1 VKTLC
6 SLWLMLSP
14 RRKLERYRE
23 KQKLMEIKNI
33 TIIGTG
39 NLGTRIGLQAAI
51 SGYQVI
57 FYDISDTA
65 IEKAKSVID
74 KIIVQLIKAGTLTDD
89 KKQATL
95 SRINYSTNLE
105 SALANCDFI
114 SESVTEEL
122 SIKEKVWKQI
132 GEVAP
137 AKTIFTT
144 NTSYLLPS
152 QLADI
157 SGRPEKFCAF
167 HFHDVFY
174 ARVVDIMPH
183 PTTDTSLI
191 PLLQEL
197 GKSLNQV
204 PVIVKKESPGYIFNF
219 MLMALLGAA
228 GRLKTK
234 DIASIED
241 IDRSWMVNFHMPTG
255 PFGILDNIGLDT
267 AWHVVKER
275 EDAASQA
282 FANLLKEY
290 IDQGKLGE
298 KTGEGFYKY
307 PKPVYRDADFLRS

>member
-1 VKTLC
+1 
-6 SLWLMLSP
+6 
-14 RRKLERYRE
+14 
-23 KQKLMEIKNI
+23 MEIKNI

-39 NLGTRIGLQAAI
+39 NLGSRIGLQAAI
-51 SGYQVI
+51 SGYKVI
-57 FYDISDTA
+57 FYDISDPA

-74 KIIVQLIKAGTLTDD
+74 KIIVQLIKAGHLTND
-89 KKQATL
+89 KKQETL
-95 SRINYSTNLE
+95 SRISYSTNLE
-105 SALANCDFI
+105 RALSDCDFI

-132 GEVAP
+132 GELAP
-137 AKTIFTT
+137 TKTIYTT

-152 QLADI
+152 QLANI

-183 PTTDTSLI
+183 PTTDPSII

-197 GKSLNQV
+197 GKSLSQV

-255 PFGILDNIGLDT
+255 PFGIIDNIGLDT

-282 FANLLKEY
+282 FAKLLKEY
-290 IDQGKLGE
+290 IDAGKLGE

-307 PKPVYRDADFLRS
+307 PKPAYRDVEFLKM

>member
-1 VKTLC
+1 
-6 SLWLMLSP
+6 M
-14 RRKLERYRE
+14 
-23 KQKLMEIKNI
+23 QIKNI
-33 TIIGTG
+33 TIIGSGT
-39 NLGTRIGLQAAI
+39 LGSRIGLQAAI
-51 SGYQVI
+51 SGYQVT
-57 FYDISDTA
+57 FYDITEPILDQ
-65 IEKAKSVID
+65 AKMVMN
-74 KIIVQLIKAGTLTDD
+74 KITRQLIKGNLLTEE
-89 KKQATL
+89 KK
-95 SRINYSTNLE
+95 SE
-105 SALANCDFI
+105 ALTRMSYTTDLREGLNDCDFI

-132 GEVAP
+132 GELAP

-152 QLADI
+152 QLATI

-183 PTTDTSLI
+183 PTTDPSLI
-191 PLLQEL
+191 PLLQEV

-204 PVIVKKESPGYIFNF
+204 PVMVKKESPGYIFNF

-255 PFGILDNIGLDT
+255 PFGIIDNIGLDT

-275 EDAASQA
+275 DDAPSQA
-282 FANLLKEY
+282 FAKLLKEY
-290 IDQGKLGE
+290 IEVGKLGE

-307 PKPVYRDADFLRS
+307 PKPAYRDADFLNG

>member
-1 VKTLC
+1 
-6 SLWLMLSP
+6 M
-14 RRKLERYRE
+14 
-23 KQKLMEIKNI
+23 QIKNV

-39 NLGTRIGLQAAI
+39 TLGSRIGLQAAI
-51 SGYQVI
+51 SGYRVI
-57 FYDISDTA
+57 FYDISDSA
-65 IEKAKSVID
+65 LEKTKPLID
-74 KIIVQLIKAGTLTDD
+74 KIIAQLIKAETFDAS
-89 KKQATL
+89 KKSETL
-95 SRINYSTNLE
+95 SRISYTTDLKI
-105 SALANCDFI
+105 ALANCDFI

-132 GEVAP
+132 GELAP

-152 QLADI
+152 QLAAI
-157 SGRPEKFCAF
+157 SGRPQKFCAF

-183 PTTDTSLI
+183 PTTDPSMI

-219 MLMALLGAA
+219 MLMAVLGAA

-255 PFGILDNIGLDT
+255 PFGIIDNIGLDT

-275 EDAASQA
+275 DDTPSQA
-282 FANLLKEY
+282 FAKLLKEY

-307 PKPVYRDADFLRS
+307 PKPAYRDSGFLIGS

>member
-1 VKTLC
+1 
-6 SLWLMLSP
+6 MN
-14 RRKLERYRE
+14 
-23 KQKLMEIKNI
+23 IKNI

-39 NLGTRIGLQAAI
+39 NLGSRIGLQAAI
-51 SGYQVI
+51 SGHQVI
-57 FYDISDTA
+57 FYDSSDA
-65 IEKAKSVID
+65 ALEKAKVVLDKVIA
-74 KIIVQLIKAGTLTDD
+74 QLIKAGMLSVE
-89 KKQATL
+89 KKQ
-95 SRINYSTNLE
+95 
-105 SALANCDFI
+105 SALAQMSYTTDLQLAISDCDLI
-114 SESVTEEL
+114 SESVTEEI
-122 SIKEKVWKQI
+122 SIKQKVWKQL
-132 GEVAP
+132 GELAP

-152 QLADI
+152 QLATI
-157 SGRPEKFCAF
+157 SGRPGNFCAF

-183 PTTDTSLI
+183 PETSPALI
-191 PLLQEL
+191 PLLQNL

-219 MLMALLGAA
+219 MLMALIGAA

-241 IDRSWMVNFHMPTG
+241 IDKSWMVNFHMNMG
-255 PFGILDNIGLDT
+255 PFGILDTIGLDT

-282 FANLLKEY
+282 FAKLLKEY

-298 KTGEGFYKY
+298 KTGEGFYRH
-307 PKPVYRDADFLRS
+307 PKPAYRDVDFLKD

>member
-1 VKTLC
+1 
-6 SLWLMLSP
+6 
-14 RRKLERYRE
+14 
-23 KQKLMEIKNI
+23 MEIKNI

-74 KIIVQLIKAGTLTDD
+74 KIIFQLIKAGTHTDD

-95 SRINYSTNLE
+95 SRISYSTNLK
-105 SALANCDFI
+105 SALADCDFI

-152 QLADI
+152 QLANI

-183 PTTDTSLI
+183 PKTDPTLI
-191 PLLQEL
+191 PFLHEL

-307 PKPVYRDADFLRS
+307 PKPVYRDTDFLRS

>member
-1 VKTLC
+1 
-6 SLWLMLSP
+6 M
-14 RRKLERYRE
+14 
-23 KQKLMEIKNI
+23 QIKNI

-39 NLGTRIGLQAAI
+39 TLGSRIGLQAAI
-51 SGYQVI
+51 SGYQVT
-57 FYDISDTA
+57 FYDLTEPILDQ
-65 IEKAKSVID
+65 AKIVMD
-74 KIIVQLIKAGTLTDD
+74 KIMRQLIKANL
-89 KKQATL
+89 L
-95 SRINYSTNLE
+95 SDENKS
-105 SALANCDFI
+105 SALTRMHYTTDLHQALNDCDFI

-122 SIKEKVWKQI
+122 AIKEKVWKQI
-132 GEVAP
+132 GELAP

-152 QLADI
+152 QLATI
-157 SGRPEKFCAF
+157 SGRPEKFGAF

-183 PTTDTSLI
+183 PATDPSLI

-255 PFGILDNIGLDT
+255 PFGIIDNIGLDT

-275 EDAASQA
+275 DDAPSQA
-282 FANLLKEY
+282 FAKLLKEY
-290 IDQGKLGE
+290 IDTGKLGE

-307 PKPVYRDADFLRS
+307 PKPAYRDADFLKG

>member
-1 VKTLC
+1 MREGLLKKIQSNLC
-6 SLWLMLSP
+6 
-14 RRKLERYRE
+14 
-23 KQKLMEIKNI
+23 KNI
-33 TIIGTG
+33 TIIGSGT
-39 NLGTRIGLQAAI
+39 LGSRIGLQAAI
-51 SGYQVI
+51 SGYRVI
-57 FYDISDTA
+57 FYDISEPILDQ
-65 IEKAKSVID
+65 AKIVMD
-74 KIIVQLIKAGTLTDD
+74 KLMRQLIKGNLLTEELKSAALARMSYTTNLKMALTD
-89 KKQATL
+89 
-95 SRINYSTNLE
+95 
-105 SALANCDFI
+105 CDLI

-122 SIKEKVWKQI
+122 AIKEKVWKQI
-132 GEVAP
+132 SELAP

-152 QLADI
+152 QLATS

-183 PTTDTSLI
+183 PGTDPTLI
-191 PLLQEL
+191 TLLQEL
-197 GKSLNQV
+197 GKRLNQV

-282 FANLLKEY
+282 FASLLKEY

-298 KTGEGFYKY
+298 KTGAGFYTY
-307 PKPVYRDADFLRS
+307 PKPAYRDAEFLKG

>member
-1 VKTLC
+1 
-6 SLWLMLSP
+6 M
-14 RRKLERYRE
+14 
-23 KQKLMEIKNI
+23 QIKNI
-33 TIIGTG
+33 TIIGSGT
-39 NLGTRIGLQAAI
+39 LGIRIGLQAAI

-57 FYDISDTA
+57 FYDISEPILDQ
-65 IEKAKSVID
+65 AKIVMD
-74 KIIVQLIKAGTLTDD
+74 KIMRQLIKGNLLTEEMKAAALSRMSYTTDLKSALTD
-89 KKQATL
+89 
-95 SRINYSTNLE
+95 
-105 SALANCDFI
+105 CDFI

-122 SIKEKVWKQI
+122 SIKEKAWKQI
-132 GEVAP
+132 GELAP

-152 QLADI
+152 QLATI
-157 SGRPEKFCAF
+157 SDRPEKFCAF

-183 PTTDTSLI
+183 PTTDASLI

-234 DIASIED
+234 DIASMED

-255 PFGILDNIGLDT
+255 PFGIIDNIGLDT

-275 EDAASQA
+275 DDVPSQS
-282 FANLLKEY
+282 FAKLLKEY
-290 IDQGKLGE
+290 IDAGKLGE

-307 PKPVYRDADFLRS
+307 PKPAYRDVDFLKG

>member
-1 VKTLC
+1 
-6 SLWLMLSP
+6 MG
-14 RRKLERYRE
+14 
-23 KQKLMEIKNI
+23 IKNI

-39 NLGTRIGLQAAI
+39 NLGTRIGLQSAI
-51 SGYQVI
+51 SGYRVI
-57 FYDISDTA
+57 FYDISDAA

-105 SALANCDFI
+105 SALADCDLI

-122 SIKEKVWKQI
+122 SIKEKVWKLI
-132 GEVAP
+132 GELAP

-152 QLADI
+152 QLANI

-183 PTTDTSLI
+183 PTTDPSLI
-191 PLLQEL
+191 PLLREL

-255 PFGILDNIGLDT
+255 PFGIIDNIGLDT

-282 FANLLKEY
+282 FAKLLKEY

-307 PKPVYRDADFLRS
+307 PKPAYRDAGFIKSV

>member
-1 VKTLC
+1 
-6 SLWLMLSP
+6 M
-14 RRKLERYRE
+14 
-23 KQKLMEIKNI
+23 QIKNI
-33 TIIGTG
+33 TIIGSGT
-39 NLGTRIGLQAAI
+39 LGSRIGLQAAI
-51 SGYQVI
+51 SGYQVTC
-57 FYDISDTA
+57 YDITEPILDQ
-65 IEKAKSVID
+65 AKIVMD
-74 KIIVQLIKAGTLTDD
+74 KIMRQLIKGKLLTEE
-89 KKQATL
+89 KKSEAFTRMHYTTDL
-95 SRINYSTNLE
+95 N
-105 SALANCDFI
+105 SALVDCDFV

-132 GEVAP
+132 GELAP

-152 QLADI
+152 QLATI

-183 PTTDTSLI
+183 PTTDPSLI
-191 PLLQEL
+191 PILQEL

-255 PFGILDNIGLDT
+255 PFGIIDNIGLDT

-275 EDAASQA
+275 DDAPSQA
-282 FANLLKEY
+282 FAKLLKEY
-290 IDQGKLGE
+290 IDAGKLGE

-307 PKPVYRDADFLRS
+307 PKAAYRDADFLRG

>member
-1 VKTLC
+1 
-6 SLWLMLSP
+6 M
-14 RRKLERYRE
+14 
-23 KQKLMEIKNI
+23 QIKNI

-39 NLGTRIGLQAAI
+39 NLGARIGLQAAI

-57 FYDISDTA
+57 FYDITDA
-65 IEKAKSVID
+65 ALEKAKLVID
-74 KIIVQLIKAGTLTDD
+74 KVVGQLIKSGTLTIDQR
-89 KKQATL
+89 QAAL
-95 SRINYSTNLE
+95 LRIRYTTDLKI
-105 SALANCDFI
+105 ALTDCDLI

-122 SIKEKVWKQI
+122 AIKEKVWQQI
-132 GEVAP
+132 GELAP

-152 QLADI
+152 QLATI
-157 SGRPEKFCAF
+157 SSRPEKFCAF

-183 PTTDTSLI
+183 PTTDPSLI
-191 PLLQEL
+191 LLLQEL
-197 GKSLNQV
+197 GKALNQV

-255 PFGILDNIGLDT
+255 PFGIIDNIGLDT

-275 EDAASQA
+275 DDAASQA
-282 FANLLKEY
+282 FAKLLKEY
-290 IDQGKLGE
+290 IDEGKLGE
-298 KTGEGFYKY
+298 KSGEGFYKY
-307 PKPVYRDADFLRS
+307 PKPAYRDADFLKG

>member
-1 VKTLC
+1 
-6 SLWLMLSP
+6 M
-14 RRKLERYRE
+14 
-23 KQKLMEIKNI
+23 QIKNI

-57 FYDISDTA
+57 YYDINEAA

-74 KIIVQLIKAGTLTDD
+74 KVIGQLIRAGTLMNEQ
-89 KKQATL
+89 KQAAL
-95 SRINYSTNLE
+95 PRISYTTDLKI
-105 SALANCDFI
+105 ALTDCDLI

-132 GEVAP
+132 GELAP
-137 AKTIFTT
+137 TKTIFTT
-144 NTSYLLPS
+144 NTSYLFPS
-152 QLADI
+152 QLATI

-183 PTTDTSLI
+183 STTDPSLI
-191 PLLQEL
+191 LVLQEL
-197 GKSLNQV
+197 GKALNQV

-255 PFGILDNIGLDT
+255 PFGIIDNIGLDT

-275 EDAASQA
+275 EDAPSQA
-282 FANLLKEY
+282 FAKLLKEY
-290 IDQGKLGE
+290 IDAGKLGE

-307 PKPVYRDADFLRS
+307 PKPAYRDADFLKG

>member
-1 VKTLC
+1 
-6 SLWLMLSP
+6 
-14 RRKLERYRE
+14 
-23 KQKLMEIKNI
+23 MEIQNI
-33 TIIGTG
+33 TIIGSGT
-39 NLGTRIGLQAAI
+39 LGSRIGLQAAI
-51 SGYQVI
+51 SGYQVT
-57 FYDISDTA
+57 FYDITEPILDQ
-65 IEKAKSVID
+65 AKIVID
-74 KIIVQLIKAGTLTDD
+74 KIMRQLIKSSILTEER
-89 KKQATL
+89 KSQAL
-95 SRINYSTNLE
+95 SRIRYTTDLRQ
-105 SALANCDFI
+105 ALNDCDFI

-132 GEVAP
+132 GVLAP

-152 QLADI
+152 QLATI

-183 PTTDTSLI
+183 PTTDPSLI
-191 PLLQEL
+191 TLLQKL
-197 GKSLNQV
+197 GKSLSQV

-241 IDRSWMVNFHMPTG
+241 IDRSWMVNFHMPAG
-255 PFGILDNIGLDT
+255 PFGIIDNIGLDT

-275 EDAASQA
+275 EDAPSKA
-282 FANLLKEY
+282 FAKLLEEY
-290 IDQGKLGE
+290 IEAGKLGE
-298 KTGEGFYKY
+298 KSGEGFYKY
-307 PKPVYRDADFLRS
+307 PKPAYRDAEFLKM

>member
-1 VKTLC
+1 
-6 SLWLMLSP
+6 M
-14 RRKLERYRE
+14 
-23 KQKLMEIKNI
+23 QINNI

-39 NLGTRIGLQAAI
+39 NLGARIGLQAAI
-51 SGYQVI
+51 SGYHVT
-57 FYDISDTA
+57 FYDITEPILDQ
-65 IEKAKSVID
+65 AKMVMD
-74 KIIVQLIKAGTLTDD
+74 KILRQLIKGNLLTDE
-89 KKQATL
+89 KKSQAL
-95 SRINYSTNLE
+95 MRISYTTDLNH
-105 SALANCDFI
+105 ALTDCDFI

-132 GEVAP
+132 GEFAP

-152 QLADI
+152 QLANI

-183 PTTDTSLI
+183 ATTDPSLL
-191 PLLQEL
+191 PLLQEV
-197 GKSLNQV
+197 GKVLNQV

-219 MLMALLGAA
+219 MLMAVLGAA

-255 PFGILDNIGLDT
+255 PFGIIDNIGLDT

-275 EDAASQA
+275 DDATSAA
-282 FANLLKEY
+282 FAKLLKEY
-290 IDQGKLGE
+290 INAGKLGE

-307 PKPVYRDADFLRS
+307 PKPAYRDEGFLKG